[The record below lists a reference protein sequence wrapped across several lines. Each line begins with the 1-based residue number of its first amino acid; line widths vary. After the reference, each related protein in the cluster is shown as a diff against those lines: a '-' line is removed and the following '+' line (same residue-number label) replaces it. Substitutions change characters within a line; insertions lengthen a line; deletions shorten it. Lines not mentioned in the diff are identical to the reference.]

1 MSRLT
6 ASSGFTLLLVSVLA
20 LLTIALPPDWQNG
33 LEFQH
38 PAIGQNQWWRLIS
51 GHLTHLGW
59 GHLLMN
65 LLGLWLIW
73 ALLLRCES
81 ALSTALVLL
90 LLGLGTSLGLYLY
103 SPAIA
108 WYRGLSGV
116 LHGLLVWALLRQW
129 NAQPATHAIMLGLVA
144 LKLAW
149 EQFSG
154 PLPGSASL
162 ASGRIIVEAHLYGAL
177 AGALLWSLQL
187 AVDKITREVAE

>member
-1 MSRLT
+1 MQFHLT
-6 ASSGFTLLLVSVLA
+6 ASSAFTLLLVSALA
-20 LLTIALPPDWQNG
+20 LLVVSLPAGWQNG

-38 PAIGQNQWWRLIS
+38 LAISGGELWRLFS
-51 GHLTHLGW
+51 GHLTHLSW

-73 ALLLRCES
+73 ALLLRTES
-81 ALSTALVLL
+81 AVMVALILL
-90 LLGLGTSLGLYLY
+90 MLGLGTSLGLYLC

-116 LHGLLVWALLRQW
+116 LHGLLVWGLMRQW
-129 NAQPATHAIMLGLVA
+129 RSQPGPHAIILGLVA

-154 PLPGSASL
+154 PLPGSATL
-162 ASGRIIVEAHLYGAL
+162 ASGRIVVEAHLYGAL
-177 AGALLWSLQL
+177 AGALLWAPQL
-187 AVDKITREVAE
+187 GMDKSTVR